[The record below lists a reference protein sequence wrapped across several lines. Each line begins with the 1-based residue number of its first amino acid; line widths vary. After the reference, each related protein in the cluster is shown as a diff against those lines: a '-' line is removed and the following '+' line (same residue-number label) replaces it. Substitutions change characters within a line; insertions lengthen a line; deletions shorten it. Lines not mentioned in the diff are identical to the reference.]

1 MSFTAILRKSASSV
15 APLASRIIRVG
26 QRDYHP
32 ALFSALKHQVNLP
45 CKNPSLAVPFLQRFC
60 STVTETHRPSSNESI
75 LRALESE
82 IKVAQETVG
91 QDGVEEIPKEYPFKI
106 DDNAGQQTVILTR
119 EYEGELVRVEVHM
132 PDVVTGE
139 DNDVDDGSDDN
150 QRPVQSSIPLV
161 VTVSKKCGTC
171 LEFNCVA
178 YADEIKIDS
187 MSIIGP
193 ETSEDQMAYD
203 GPNFHDFDEKLKKG
217 FHKYLEIRGIKA
229 STTNFLHEYM
239 INKDSREYMGW
250 LSNLKQFIEA

>member
-1 MSFTAILRKSASSV
+1 
-15 APLASRIIRVG
+15 
-26 QRDYHP
+26 
-32 ALFSALKHQVNLP
+32 
-45 CKNPSLAVPFLQRFC
+45 
-60 STVTETHRPSSNESI
+60 
-75 LRALESE
+75 
-82 IKVAQETVG
+82 
-91 QDGVEEIPKEYPFKI
+91 
-106 DDNAGQQTVILTR
+106 
-119 EYEGELVRVEVHM
+119 M

-139 DNDVDDGSDDN
+139 DNDVDDGNDDS

-161 VTVSKKCGTC
+161 VTISKKCGTC

-187 MSIIGP
+187 MSITGS
-193 ETSEDQMAYD
+193 ETSEDQMPYD

>member
-1 MSFTAILRKSASSV
+1 MSLTAVLRKSASTA
-15 APLASRIIRVG
+15 APLAGRIFRVG
-26 QRDYHP
+26 QRDYHS
-32 ALFSALKHQVNLP
+32 ALFPALKHQVNLP
-45 CKNPSLAVPFLQRFC
+45 CKNPSLVVPFVQCFC
-60 STVTETHRPSSNESI
+60 STVTETQRPISTEPL

-82 IKVAQETVG
+82 IKVAQETV
-91 QDGVEEIPKEYPFKI
+91 DYDHVEEIPKDYPFKI
-106 DDNAGQQTVILTR
+106 DDNAGQQT
-119 EYEGELVRVEVHM
+119 
-132 PDVVTGE
+132 
-139 DNDVDDGSDDN
+139 DNDVDDGNDDS

-161 VTVSKKCGTC
+161 VTISKKCGTC

-187 MSIIGP
+187 MSITGS